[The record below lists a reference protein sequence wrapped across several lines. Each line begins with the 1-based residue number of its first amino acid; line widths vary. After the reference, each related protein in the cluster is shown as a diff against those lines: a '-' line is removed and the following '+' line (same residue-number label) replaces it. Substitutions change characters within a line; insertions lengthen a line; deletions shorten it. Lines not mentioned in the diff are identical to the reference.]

1 MFKLLTPIIL
11 FAATLGLFFG
21 FLSPQ
26 YQALLAKSSDLA
38 QKNSAL
44 TNSRMIGDVREA
56 LRQKYN
62 AISPDDA
69 AKLKKMLP
77 DAVDNVRLILDLDSM
92 AATHGMGI
100 RNVKVGNST
109 GSASSDASGTAAP
122 ASGSQDGN
130 AWGSMQL
137 SFSVSGTYP
146 NFIAFLRDIETSL
159 RIVDVTALGVSTAS
173 GKDGFYDYDITLR
186 TYWLR

>member
-1 MFKLLTPIIL
+1 MFKFLTPIIL

-92 AATHGMGI
+92 ASTHGMGI
-100 RNVKVGNST
+100 RNVKVGSG
-109 GSASSDASGTAAP
+109 GSGTQASGSSGTAAP
-122 ASGSQDGN
+122 AQDGN

-159 RIVDVTALGVSTAS
+159 RIVDVTSLGVSTAAGKS
-173 GKDGFYDYDITLR
+173 GYYDYDITLR